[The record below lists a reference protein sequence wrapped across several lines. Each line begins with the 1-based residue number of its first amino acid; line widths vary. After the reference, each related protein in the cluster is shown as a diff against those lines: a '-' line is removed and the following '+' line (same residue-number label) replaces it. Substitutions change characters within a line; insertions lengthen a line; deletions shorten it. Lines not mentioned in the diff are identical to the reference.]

1 MSSRAR
7 TRHRAWAAST
17 SPSPVSVPGAGT
29 AHGIRSFTAERSRVP
44 CTFPS
49 AQVDTHPPR
58 EEFSL
63 IPKHLLPLG
72 LDSLEA
78 VGGFWRMLPNAW
90 GNAGSAA
97 LPECPA
103 VGNGPAWDAL
113 VLLPSS
119 FARWSHW
126 RATRSAATGGWIMA
140 ALKVVFKAVMI
151 PVKVYWELW
160 ECFSLQEENSCWGK
174 LCEPRAALR
183 AEGRSAS

>member
-1 MSSRAR
+1 MPGEMPGQQR
-7 TRHRAWAAST
+7 
-17 SPSPVSVPGAGT
+17 SPSV
-29 AHGIRSFTAERSRVP
+29 
-44 CTFPS
+44 
-49 AQVDTHPPR
+49 
-58 EEFSL
+58 
-63 IPKHLLPLG
+63 LP
-72 LDSLEA
+72 
-78 VGGFWRMLPNAW
+78 W
-90 GNAGSAA
+90 GK
-97 LPECPA
+97 
-103 VGNGPAWDAL
+103 VPAWDAL

-183 AEGRSAS
+183 AEGSPVS